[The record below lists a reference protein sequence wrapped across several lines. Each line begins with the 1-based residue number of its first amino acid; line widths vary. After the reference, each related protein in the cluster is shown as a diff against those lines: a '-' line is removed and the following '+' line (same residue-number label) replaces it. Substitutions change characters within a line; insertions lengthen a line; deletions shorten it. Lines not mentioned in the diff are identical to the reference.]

1 METAAAASA
10 AAVAAVAIDPGETP
24 LAAVA
29 SSRHPHPP
37 ALSTAP
43 SPVTTKPGAGAAA
56 ALDDGG
62 ETAPVAEGDRC
73 AVLRSGALRSEAS
86 LNSPPMGRLVPA
98 GSAVV
103 ILEVARVWR
112 FPLPGEPVW
121 RARVGLVEAEDG
133 GESEGEVESLGWM
146 SLKTA
151 GGKDILRSSDGPS
164 KLQQTPTT
172 AATTTATTLA
182 VAAPGSPSPSR
193 GSSAAASPSSPSPS
207 PSSSPRTI
215 PVSPAQ
221 QKIAAR
227 LARIDKLAEQK
238 EAEYEWTEVKHQ
250 SGKSYWCV
258 HPLRLLF
265 LYLPAPSVPAGYL
278 PGYCLLCTV
287 LWVARHWLLILI
299 VSTTCFLGCVFRV

>member
-1 METAAAASA
+1 VETAAAASA

-29 SSRHPHPP
+29 SSGHPHPP

-207 PSSSPRTI
+207 SSPRTI

-287 LWVARHWLLILI
+287 LWVARHWLLI
-299 VSTTCFLGCVFRV
+299 VSITCFLGCVFRV